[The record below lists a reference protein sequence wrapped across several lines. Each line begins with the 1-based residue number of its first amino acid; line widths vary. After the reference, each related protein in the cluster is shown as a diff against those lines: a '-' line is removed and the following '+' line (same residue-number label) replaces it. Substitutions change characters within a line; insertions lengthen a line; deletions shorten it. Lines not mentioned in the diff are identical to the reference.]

1 MTTMRA
7 AVMPAFGEPLT
18 MREVPLPEPGPGE
31 VLLRVAAC
39 GVCHSDLH
47 LIRGEWEQLKPI
59 TRLPLIPGHEVT
71 GTVVACGPGEMGDP
85 PLAPGDRVGVP
96 WLHSTCGTCEYCL
109 AGRETLCLRQQITGV
124 TVDGG
129 YAEYLKAPASHTIR
143 IPDNLGFVEA
153 APLFCAGLTV
163 YAALRRSGIGPGER
177 LALFG
182 VGGLGHL
189 AIQLAVAQGIEVI
202 AVDLTEEKLALA
214 RACGAAHTL
223 LAGQESTG
231 GTPPPIPKQIRQLGG
246 AHVALVTAGSRV
258 AYETALRSLRRG
270 GTLAMVGMA
279 PEPMALSSV
288 AMVAGEFRIVASAVG
303 TRQEL
308 REVLD
313 LAARGGLRCH
323 VETVPFEEV
332 DRVLREMH
340 AGHLTGRVVLN
351 FP

>member
-7 AVMPAFGEPLT
+7 AVLPAFGEPLT
-18 MREVPLPEPGPGE
+18 MREVPIPEPGPGE

-47 LIRGEWEQLKPI
+47 LISGEWEMLKPI

-71 GTVVACGPGEMGDP
+71 GTVVACGPGEAGDP
-85 PLAPGDRVGVP
+85 PFAPGDRVGVP
-96 WLHSTCGTCEYCL
+96 WLHSTCGECEYCV

-129 YAEYLKAPASHTIR
+129 YAEYLKAPASHTIQ
-143 IPDNLGFVEA
+143 IPDNLSFTEA
-153 APLFCAGLTV
+153 APLFCAGLTA
-163 YAALRRSGIGPGER
+163 YAALRRSGIASGER

-189 AIQLAVAQGIEVI
+189 AIQLAVAQGVEVI

-214 RACGAAHTL
+214 RACGAAHSL
-223 LAGQESTG
+223 LAGEAGSSS
-231 GTPPPIPKQIRQLGG
+231 PPIPKQIRQLGG
-246 AHVALVTAGSRV
+246 AHVAMVTAGSRV

-288 AMVAGEFRIVASAVG
+288 AMVAGEYQIVASAVG
-303 TRQEL
+303 TRKEL
-308 REVLD
+308 REVLA
-313 LAARGGLRCH
+313 LAAQGQLRCH
-323 VETVPFEEV
+323 IEPAPFAEV
-332 DRVLREMH
+332 DRVLREMG
-340 AGHLTGRVVLN
+340 AGQLTGRGVLT

>member
-7 AVMPAFGEPLT
+7 AVLPAFGEPLT
-18 MREVPLPEPGPGE
+18 MREVPLPELGPGE
-31 VLLRVAAC
+31 VLVRVAAC

-47 LIRGEWEQLKPI
+47 LISGEWEMLKPI

-71 GTVVACGPGEMGDP
+71 GTVVACGPGQAGDP

-96 WLHSTCGTCEYCL
+96 WLHSTCGACEYCL

-163 YAALRRSGIGPGER
+163 YAALRRSGIVPGER

-189 AIQLAVAQGIEVI
+189 AIQLAVAQGVEVI

-223 LAGQESTG
+223 LAGQEATA
-231 GTPPPIPKQIRQLGG
+231 PIPKQIRQLGG

-270 GTLAMVGMA
+270 GTLSMVGMA

-323 VETVPFEEV
+323 VEPAAFEEV
-332 DRVLREMH
+332 DRVLGEMR
-340 AGHLTGRVVLN
+340 AGHLTGRVVLT